1 MKKWQKEIE
10 NVLLDDEEEVL
21 KKLEKTYKQ
30 SLKDVKKHAK
40 ELQNDLDK
48 LIADD
53 PDNENLIRSKVY
65 QLNYQKALEKQI
77 NGYMDVIKRDNVK
90 DINDY
95 LKTVYSDGFMTQQYG
110 LMKQGVSIT
119 MPINQK
125 LLVKSITYKTEDIPL
140 STRIY
145 KNVEKAKTTIIS
157 EISRGLSTGMS
168 VNDISRNLEN
178 SMGVSSRKAYQLA
191 QNEGARVRKDAT
203 IDCIKEAKKKG
214 ADLVKMWDA
223 TMDGKTR
230 PIHAELHGKWAEVD
244 EKFEYSGGEVF
255 APKEFG
261 VPALDINCRCALLS
275 VPRWDVDDNTRHYDN
290 AWRENGNDKMYVD
303 VKNYEEWKKLYYKN
317 LDDNSSNN
325 ASSSSR
331 TVVLDNDGLGDV
343 FNSNTK
349 NRKNAEIIVDYVNN
363 QDVDDNIK
371 NIYKDLDNGNITVK
385 YGTNNAVN
393 TFSDTITLRDL
404 TKDSSQC
411 WKDTN
416 LHEMAHLK
424 DHVKAP
430 NGDMFSRQKRFMDV
444 VDNTSA
450 SMSAEIKK
458 VIDDAK
464 NQYRTIETTL
474 LNKLNTELSK
484 INDDYEN
491 GKFLSYKEYDKM
503 FKKAKRDYLDQRERE
518 LRSVGVSGLEDIYDA
533 LSGGEY
539 RDNGTVKFGHGS
551 AYYRNREKRISEI
564 LANYAQLSVS
574 RPDLV
579 DLLKKDKPDLVNMLD
594 ELIEELVK

>member
-1 MKKWQKEIE
+1 
-10 NVLLDDEEEVL
+10 
-21 KKLEKTYKQ
+21 
-30 SLKDVKKHAK
+30 
-40 ELQNDLDK
+40 
-48 LIADD
+48 
-53 PDNENLIRSKVY
+53 
-65 QLNYQKALEKQI
+65 
-77 NGYMDVIKRDNVK
+77 
-90 DINDY
+90 
-95 LKTVYSDGFMTQQYG
+95 MTQQYG

-125 LLVKSITYKTEDIPL
+125 LLVKSITYKTENIPL

-145 KNVEKAKTTIIS
+145 KNVEKAKTNIIS

-168 VNDISRNLEN
+168 VNDIARNLEN

-203 IDCIKEAKKKG
+203 VDCIKEAKKKG

-223 TMDGKTR
+223 TMDSKTR

-275 VPRWDVDDNTRHYDN
+275 VPRWDVDDNARHYDN
-290 AWRENGNDKMYVD
+290 AWRENGNNKMYVD
-303 VKNYEEWKKLYYKN
+303 VKNYEEWKKLYYQN
-317 LDDNSSNN
+317 VDNNGLNN
-325 ASSSSR
+325 APSSMQ
-331 TVVLDNDGLGDV
+331 TVVLYNNDLGSV
-343 FNSNTK
+343 FTSNTK
-349 NRKNAEIIVDYVNN
+349 NQKNSQILVDYINN
-363 QDVDDNIK
+363 QSVDDNIK
-371 NIYKDLDNGNITVK
+371 NIYKDLDNGNITIK
-385 YGTNNAVN
+385 YGANNAVN

-404 TKDSSQC
+404 TKDNSQC
-411 WKDTN
+411 WIDTN

-450 SMSAEIKK
+450 SMSADIKN

-464 NQYRTIETTL
+464 NQYKSIETTL
-474 LNKLNTELSK
+474 LNKLNAELLK
-484 INDDYEN
+484 INDDYTKH
-491 GKFLSYKEYDKM
+491 KFSGYSEYKKV
-503 FKKAKRDYLDQRERE
+503 FNKTKKDYLYQIEIEERN
-518 LRSVGVSGLEDIYDA
+518 VGVHGLEDIYDA
-533 LSGGEY
+533 LSGGIY

-551 AYYRNREKRISEI
+551 TYYSNKRKRVSEI
-564 LANYAQLSVS
+564 LANYSQLSVS
-574 RPDLV
+574 RPDLI
-579 DLLKKDKPDLVNMLD
+579 DLLKKDKTDLTDMLD